1 MDPRIMPMWQE
12 LAQRDDLPMAALP
25 TVIQALARPVSPR
38 KDVAGR
44 GERRRLEAFADS
56 LPHLMPRTMVSP
68 GLRARLIHASSPDQI
83 VTMAATGTVTVN
95 DLAAITARR
104 RVWPE
109 LITALAAHPH
119 QVEQATELLDHLSA
133 EDLENVLARW
143 GDVHR
148 AVVPAPGIPGPLVE
162 AICHRLAAPLAAD
175 LAAPQT
181 ALDGIRRI
189 ANGNGDRPA
198 DCEDILWRI
207 LDAHPRQ
214 WPSLAADPCFGHVVC
229 HMLLEHAP
237 APRLNDTLLNLC
249 LPVATCPE
257 LTNTSQPVLTAR
269 ERLRRLGHRARQ
281 HPGLL
286 TLIPDRLHAAAADS
300 VSRGKPLHYPQQ
312 NDGVPGI
319 LRIVEDIAT
328 VGANPQQLALATEL
342 LAKLPGPLLVTGLPR
357 LAPTAWHAP
366 YDDEPHR
373 LLERHYQHCRAQ
385 TLVRIASNPSTP
397 SSAVTTA
404 LTSLHPAELAWIRL
418 CPDTPLWCARAA
430 AALPA
435 PPDLGIVRILTDTE
449 LDALPDPASTL
460 QSWLDARLRTDAW
473 VYDDICSAVLR
484 SRHRT
489 PAILR
494 QLSARHVLIQ
504 GPPPLAAQLLL
515 KACGS
520 DPSRWSTLFELLESP
535 LEDETT
541 FGQLTDQISHA
552 DSKPE
557 RDCGT
562 STPAEGLSGRY

>member
-1 MDPRIMPMWQE
+1 
-12 LAQRDDLPMAALP
+12 MAALP
-25 TVIQALARPVSPR
+25 AVIQALARPVPPR

-44 GERRRLEAFADS
+44 GERRRLEAFAQS
-56 LPHLMPRTMVSP
+56 LPHLMPRTMASP

-83 VTMAATGTVTVN
+83 VAMAATGTVTVN

-119 QVEQATELLDHLSA
+119 QVEQAAELLDHLGA

-148 AVVPAPGIPGPLVE
+148 AVLSAPSIPAPLVE

-214 WPSLAADPCFGHVVC
+214 WLSLAADAFFGQVVC

-237 APRLNDTLLNLC
+237 TQWLDDALLSAC
-249 LPVATCPE
+249 LPAATCPE
-257 LTNTSQPVLTAR
+257 LTDTSQPVLAAR
-269 ERLRRLGHRARQ
+269 ERLRRIGHRARQ
-281 HPGLL
+281 HPRLL
-286 TLIPDRLHAAAADS
+286 TLIPDTLHAAATDS
-300 VSRGKPLHYPQQ
+300 VTRGQPLHYTHQT
-312 NDGVPGI
+312 DGVPGI
-319 LRIVEDIAT
+319 LRTIEDLAT
-328 VGANPQQLALATEL
+328 VGADPQQLTLATEL

-357 LAPTAWHAP
+357 LTPTAWHNP

-385 TLVRIASNPSTP
+385 ALVRIASNPATP
-397 SSAVTTA
+397 SSAVTAA
-404 LTSLHPAELAWIRL
+404 LTALHPAELTWIRL

-449 LDALPDPASTL
+449 LNAHPDPASTL
-460 QSWLDARLRTDAW
+460 QSWLDTRLCVDTW

-494 QLSARHVLIQ
+494 QLSARHVLTQ
-504 GPPPLAAQLLL
+504 GPPPVAAQLML

-520 DPSRWSTLFELLESP
+520 DPSRWSTLLDQLESP

-541 FGQLTDQISHA
+541 FGQLADQISH
-552 DSKPE
+552 
-557 RDCGT
+557 T
-562 STPAEGLSGRY
+562 GR